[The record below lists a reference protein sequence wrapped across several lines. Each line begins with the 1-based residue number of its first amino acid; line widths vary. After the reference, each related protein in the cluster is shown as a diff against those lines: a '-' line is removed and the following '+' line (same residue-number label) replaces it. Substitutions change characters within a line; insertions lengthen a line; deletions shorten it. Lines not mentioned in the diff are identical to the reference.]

1 MRNPKLAHILVLIC
15 SSRRAEKDAVMY
27 LNYTMDRFRTVG
39 PGFLDSNFD

>member
-27 LNYTMDRFRTVG
+27 LNYTIYGSFSNCGAGISRF
-39 PGFLDSNFD
+39 